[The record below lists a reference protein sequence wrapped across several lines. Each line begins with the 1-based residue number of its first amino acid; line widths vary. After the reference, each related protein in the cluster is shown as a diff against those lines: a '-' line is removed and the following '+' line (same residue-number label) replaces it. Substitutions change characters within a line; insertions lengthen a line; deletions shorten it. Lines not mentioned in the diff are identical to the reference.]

1 MGHIYRDIGD
11 NTQAIVCLK
20 HSLLIAREVNYRV
33 NEGFTILILGQY
45 YESLSNIKQA
55 LDYYMEGPKIAQEAG
70 NCALEGRCCRALKR
84 AYTDNLSMA
93 GEQYCKISLSIAKK
107 VGV

>member
-11 NTQAIVCLK
+11 NSQAIVCLK

-33 NEGFTILILGQY
+33 NEGFTILILDQY
-45 YESLSNIKQA
+45 YESLRNIKQA

-70 NCALEGRCCRALKR
+70 NCALEALKR
-84 AYTDNLSMA
+84 AYTYLGQFEHGRRTVLQD
-93 GEQYCKISLSIAKK
+93 ISLHC
-107 VGV
+107 

>member
-11 NTQAIVCLK
+11 TTQAIVCLK
-20 HSLLIAREVNYRV
+20 HSLLIAREVDYRV

-70 NCALEGRCCRALKR
+70 NCALEGRCCRALKW
-84 AYTDNLSMA
+84 AYTYLGQFEHGRRTVLQD
-93 GEQYCKISLSIAKK
+93 ISFHC
-107 VGV
+107 